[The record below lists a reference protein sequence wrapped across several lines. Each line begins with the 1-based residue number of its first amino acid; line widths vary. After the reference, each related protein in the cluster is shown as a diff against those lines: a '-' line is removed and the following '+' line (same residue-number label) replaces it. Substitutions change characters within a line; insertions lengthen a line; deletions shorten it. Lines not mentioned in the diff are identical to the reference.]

1 MSRFRFRLQS
11 VLDQRERAEREKQ
24 LAFAAIDRQRIAL
37 EDRIRRCQS
46 MMDEEKRVMRDALG
60 AGGSVDLQSVKLQA
74 GATLGHHLDAH
85 RAVLELAGVFTKLEQ
100 AREELIRASAARKA
114 VELLKEQAHEAYK
127 KELNARE
134 ARETDELA
142 VMRHARIKEMMR

>member
-1 MSRFRFRLQS
+1 

>member
-11 VLDQRERAEREKQ
+11 VLDQREREEREKQ

-85 RAVLELAGVFTKLEQ
+85 RAVLELAGVFMKLEQ

-127 KELNARE
+127 KELNARA

>member
-1 MSRFRFRLQS
+1 MSRFRFNLQP
-11 VLDQRERAEREKQ
+11 VLDQRERDEREKQ
-24 LAFAAIDRQRIAL
+24 LAFAAFDRQRIEL
-37 EDRIRRCQS
+37 ENRIRRCQS

-85 RAVLELAGVFTKLEQ
+85 RAVLELAGVFTKLEH

-114 VELLKEQAHEAYK
+114 VELLKERAYEEYK
-127 KELNARE
+127 KEQNARE

-142 VMRHARIKEMMR
+142 VMRHARIKEMLR